1 MCLAQVSSASVVA
14 WVAAVHVH
22 GSVAACSLLGVSF
35 FVACRKI
42 PSAVQVPAHGV
53 QDPAHDSL
61 CSRLVGGTRLCSCV
75 SCSHFPRTTLCSM
88 YIFHG
93 FDSSECFVFVV

>member
-1 MCLAQVSSASVVA
+1 MVVSKHAKYALEAVAVFWDFRRCLAQVPSASVVA
-14 WVAAVHVH
+14 WIAAVHVH
-22 GSVAACSLLGVSF
+22 GSVAACSLLGASF

-75 SCSHFPRTTLCSM
+75 SCSHFP
-88 YIFHG
+88 
-93 FDSSECFVFVV
+93 